1 MDKKSRGAIGVGVE
15 QWGGGITIGGVE
27 QLRGVVVIA
36 NDERCF
42 LVMLRLKNLKWS
54 CNSKCDPKLNAILHI
69 KMIVFRSN
77 FLKYTKILS
86 QCYLFCFF
94 YLVPFYHVN
103 THLWMIMMESII
115 IMVQNII
122 I

>member
-1 MDKKSRGAIGVGVE
+1 MNKKSRGAIGVGVE
-15 QWGGGITIGGVE
+15 QWRGGIAISGVE

-42 LVMLRLKNLKWS
+42 LVMLRLKNLQWS

-77 FLKYTKILS
+77 FFKYTKILS
-86 QCYLFCFF
+86 QCYFFLFF
-94 YLVPFYHVN
+94 LLSPFLPCKY
-103 THLWMIMMESII
+103 TFMDDYDGI
-115 IMVQNII
+115 
-122 I
+122 